1 MPTTDK
7 ARKLSRLKL
16 RSDQL
21 VEIHLDKI
29 PEPPDQ
35 MRRLPGVEAWFQQM
49 RLKEERDQQAF
60 HRMLTQLNGRIASVA
75 EDDEEEPAAPPVINC
90 TTQPGTPGKSAYQI
104 AVDNGFVG
112 TEAQWLASLQ
122 GAAGEDGEGDTVLTW
137 MDL

>member
-1 MPTTDK
+1 MPITDK
-7 ARKLSRLKL
+7 AMKLSRLKL

-35 MRRLPGVEAWFQQM
+35 MRRLPGVEAWFQWL

-60 HRMLTQLNGRIASVA
+60 HRMLTQLNGNIAAAA
-75 EDDEEEPAAPPVINC
+75 EARPAPTPPPVVNC
-90 TTQPGTPGKSAYQI
+90 TTQPGPPGKSAYQI

-122 GAAGEDGEGDTVLTW
+122 GADGEGDTVLTW